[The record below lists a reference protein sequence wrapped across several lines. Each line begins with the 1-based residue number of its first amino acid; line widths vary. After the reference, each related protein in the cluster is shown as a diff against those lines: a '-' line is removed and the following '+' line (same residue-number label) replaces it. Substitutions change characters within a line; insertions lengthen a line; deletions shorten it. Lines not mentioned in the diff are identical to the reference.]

1 MRRSVLGRKVF
12 DPEPVTALA
21 AEAKIAEMPHAQ
33 VVNYTRQEFVGLREG
48 NVMRYRLRYA
58 DPEAINQT

>member
-1 MRRSVLGRKVF
+1 MLGRKVF
-12 DPEPVTALA
+12 DPEPVAALA